1 MADVW
6 MLSQPVKTTGCERI
20 KARQRLKAGNGHG
33 NYLRF
38 VHLFVFAFLF
48 FIIGIV
54 IYRRSENPEAKC
66 CGSDQLVSDK
76 TIWCRARIATKIYS

>member
-38 VHLFVFAFLF
+38 VRLFVFAFLF
-48 FIIGIV
+48 LL
-54 IYRRSENPEAKC
+54 
-66 CGSDQLVSDK
+66 LVLLFTEEVK
-76 TIWCRARIATKIYS
+76 TQKLSVVVQIN